1 LAKPFKIGI
10 INKRS
15 GNAIVYSTNYLRLDE
30 YIDDVAL
37 VLKQRA
43 FKGTVIFDLL
53 LSNGQF
59 NRFVEIDFIENKFNK
74 RSIRKINNINSEI
87 AIKSSIFYS
96 KNINYL
102 SRGIL
107 SKNEQYSII
116 EELEKSKT
124 T

>member
-1 LAKPFKIGI
+1 MAKPFKIGI